1 MSKELMEQHLLKI
14 ISEEIEQRFE
24 CKVMSISIQNILG
37 TPNVQVKAQFNEDV
51 LWRPNRELGV
61 FESIVFSERS
71 ARFFRR
77 VDFFECVK
85 KLSKE
90 N

>member
-24 CKVMSISIQNILG
+24 CKVVSIDLCSIIG
-37 TPNVQVKAQFNEDV
+37 TPNVRVKVQFNEDFV
-51 LWRPNRELGV
+51 WRPNEELGK
-61 FESIVFSERS
+61 FETIVFSERS
-71 ARFFRR
+71 AAFFRR

>member
-1 MSKELMEQHLLKI
+1 MGKELMEQHLLKI
-14 ISEEIEQRFE
+14 ITEEIEQRFE
-24 CKVMSISIQNILG
+24 CKVISISICSIIG
-37 TPNVQVKAQFNEDV
+37 TPNVRVKVQFNEDFV
-51 LWRPNRELGV
+51 WRPNEELGK
-61 FESIVFSERS
+61 FETIVFSERS
-71 ARFFRR
+71 ASFFRR